1 MPENDKK
8 TVNKAPRVINKS
20 GTLKMED
27 KVAETKQVRDI
38 SGKRM
43 NRRNRRDRVRA
54 DAGPKEFDE
63 MTIEVTRVSRTVAG
77 GRRMRF
83 KALVAVGNHKNKVGI
98 GVAKGNDVTTA
109 VSKASRK
116 AKKSMITFNMNGETI
131 CHETRTKV
139 TGADVL
145 MKPAAPGTGIIAGG
159 TVRSI
164 MGLTGVKNLISKS
177 LGSTNKVNIAYAV
190 IEGLRAQVPRK
201 DWVAYEGKPMLI
213 KQVVAEKKAE
223 IRAKAEAKKAE
234 AKKVVATKK
243 TEVKKTV
250 DAKKA
255 EVKEKVATK
264 KAEVKEKVEAKKAEV
279 KAKVEAKKAET
290 KAKVEAVKAETK
302 AKVEATKAE
311 TKAKVEAAKAKAK
324 ATAKKSTKKEDK

>member
-1 MPENDKK
+1 MPENNNA
-8 TVNKAPRVINKS
+8 NKAPRVINKS

-27 KVAETKQVRDI
+27 KVAATKQVRDI
-38 SGKRM
+38 AGKRM

-63 MTIEVTRVSRTVAG
+63 ITIAVDRVSRTVAG

-83 KALVAVGNHKNKVGI
+83 KALVAIGNHKNKVGI

-109 VSKASRK
+109 VNKATRK

-145 MKPAAPGTGIIAGG
+145 IKPAAPGTGIIAGG

-164 MGLTGVKNLISKS
+164 VGLTGVKNLISKS

-190 IEGLRAQVPRK
+190 IEGLKAQVPRNQ
-201 DWVAYEGKPMLI
+201 WVGAKP
-213 KQVVAEKKAE
+213 VTEKKAD
-223 IRAKAEAKKAE
+223 I
-234 AKKVVATKK
+234 
-243 TEVKKTV
+243 
-250 DAKKA
+250 
-255 EVKEKVATK
+255 KEKVEAK

-279 KAKVEAKKAET
+279 KKAVAAKKAEVEKKVEAKKAET
-290 KAKVEAVKAETK
+290 KEKATTK
-302 AKVEATKAE
+302 T
-311 TKAKVEAAKAKAK
+311 
-324 ATAKKSTKKEDK
+324 TAKKSAKKEDK

>member
-1 MPENDKK
+1 MVETTDK
-8 TVNKAPRVINKS
+8 KAPRVINKS

-27 KVAETKQVRDI
+27 KVAATRQRRDI
-38 SGKRM
+38 AGRKM
-43 NRRNRRDRVRA
+43 ERRNRRDRVRA

-63 MTIEVTRVSRTVAG
+63 ITIAVDRVSRTVAG

-83 KALVAVGNHKNKVGI
+83 KALVAIGNRKNKIGV

-109 VSKASRK
+109 VAKATSK
-116 AKKSMITFNMNGETI
+116 AKKAMITFSMDGETI

-190 IEGLRAQVPRK
+190 IEGLRQQTPRAE
-201 DWVAYEGKPMLI
+201 WVTTVNGK
-213 KQVVAEKKAE
+213 KAAKTEKSVEKKATEKKVAEKKPA
-223 IRAKAEAKKAE
+223 AK
-234 AKKVVATKK
+234 ATKK
-243 TEVKKTV
+243 P
-250 DAKKA
+250 A
-255 EVKEKVATK
+255 
-264 KAEVKEKVEAKKAEV
+264 
-279 KAKVEAKKAET
+279 
-290 KAKVEAVKAETK
+290 
-302 AKVEATKAE
+302 
-311 TKAKVEAAKAKAK
+311 
-324 ATAKKSTKKEDK
+324 KKEDRS